1 VNTPGLRK
9 IVLLHGHPDPDR
21 GRFGYAL
28 ADAYEHGA
36 RAAGHEVHR
45 VDVADLDLGFLRTKH
60 AWDTEMPAP
69 EILSLRERVA
79 ESDHLAIVFPLWLG
93 TMPAYFKAFW
103 EQLLRTG
110 APQNGKATAPSILRG
125 KSARIVVTM
134 GMPAPFFRWYFGGYG
149 VKSFERGILKIMG
162 AAPIRT
168 TLLGSVEG
176 RSEAGYQRWMQEM
189 SELGR
194 RCT

>member
-1 VNTPGLRK
+1 MNTPGLRK

-21 GRFGYAL
+21 GRLGYAL
-28 ADAYEHGA
+28 ADAYERGA
-36 RAAGHEVHR
+36 RAAGHEVYR
-45 VDVADLDLGFLRTKH
+45 VDVADLDLGFLRTKR

-194 RCT
+194 RCK

>member
-1 VNTPGLRK
+1 M
-9 IVLLHGHPDPDR
+9 
-21 GRFGYAL
+21 
-28 ADAYEHGA
+28 
-36 RAAGHEVHR
+36 HR
-45 VDVADLDLGFLRTKH
+45 VDVADLELGVLRTKR

-69 EILSLRERVA
+69 EILALRERVA

-110 APQNGKATAPSILRG
+110 VPQTGKATAPSILRG

-134 GMPAPFFRWYFGGYG
+134 GMPAPVFRWYFGGYG
-149 VKSFERGILKIMG
+149 VKCFARGILKIMG
-162 AAPIRT
+162 VAPIRT
-168 TLLGSVEG
+168 TVLGSVAG
-176 RSEAGYQRWMQEM
+176 RGEAGYQHWMKAM

-194 RCT
+194 RCN

>member
-1 VNTPGLRK
+1 M
-9 IVLLHGHPDPDR
+9 
-21 GRFGYAL
+21 GYAL
-28 ADAYEHGA
+28 ADAYERAA
-36 RAAGHEVHR
+36 REAGHEVHR
-45 VDVADLDLGFLRTKH
+45 VDVADLDLGFLRTKR

-69 EILSLRERVA
+69 EILSLRERV
-79 ESDHLAIVFPLWLG
+79 EQSDHLAIFFPLWLG

-149 VKSFERGILKIMG
+149 VKSLERGILKIMG
-162 AAPIRT
+162 VAPIHT
-168 TLLGSVEG
+168 TLLGSVDG
-176 RSEAGYQRWMQEM
+176 RGEAGYQRWMKEM

-194 RCT
+194 RCN